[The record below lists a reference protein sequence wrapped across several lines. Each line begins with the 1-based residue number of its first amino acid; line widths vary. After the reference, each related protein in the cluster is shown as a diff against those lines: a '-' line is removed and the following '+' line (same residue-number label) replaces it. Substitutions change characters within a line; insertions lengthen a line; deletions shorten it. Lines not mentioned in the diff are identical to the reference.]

1 MEIDED
7 EVLHGYSSLQPTHRV
22 SRHDAGIGISVLI
35 AGGISE
41 LGVFRKFESLKWRL
55 VRTREVRPSSP
66 VFAGFGRTRVNSMY
80 RKVEPLFIL
89 F

>member
-7 EVLHGYSSLQPTHRV
+7 GVLHGYSSLQPTHRV

-41 LGVFRKFESLKWRL
+41 LPRLLMGVFRKFESLKW
-55 VRTREVRPSSP
+55 
-66 VFAGFGRTRVNSMY
+66 
-80 RKVEPLFIL
+80 
-89 F
+89 